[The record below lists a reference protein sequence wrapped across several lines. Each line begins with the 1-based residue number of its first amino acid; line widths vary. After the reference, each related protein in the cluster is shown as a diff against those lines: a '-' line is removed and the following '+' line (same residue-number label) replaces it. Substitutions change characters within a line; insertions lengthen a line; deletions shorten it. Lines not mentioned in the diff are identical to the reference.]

1 MYFYI
6 KNMLSDVYCNPM
18 FLIGRR
24 QNFTVIKLHVW
35 FAPAK
40 TMHPL
45 NNKNAVYFLFIK
57 KCFRIEISVMYF
69 NDYSH

>member
-6 KNMLSDVYCNPM
+6 KTMLSDVYSNPV
-18 FLIGRR
+18 FSIGRR
-24 QNFTVIKLHVW
+24 QNCAVIKLHVW
-35 FAPAK
+35 FAHAK

-45 NNKNAVYFLFIK
+45 NKKNAVYFLFMK

-69 NDYSH
+69 NDCSH